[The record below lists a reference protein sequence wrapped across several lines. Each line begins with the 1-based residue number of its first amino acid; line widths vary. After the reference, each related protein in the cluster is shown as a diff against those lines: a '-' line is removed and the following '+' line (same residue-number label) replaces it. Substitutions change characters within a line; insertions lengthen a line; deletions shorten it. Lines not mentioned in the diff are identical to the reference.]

1 MERTLGPDPREDEGY
16 YCVVC
21 QCEVPRAGQSICRG
35 CLDDE
40 SDNVEL
46 CPAWSGMCEGKLGIA
61 CVGGSALMGRVSPS
75 CIPSMRARGGMMETR
90 FDSGS
95 VHNQ

>member
-1 MERTLGPDPREDEGY
+1 MERQLGPDPREDEGY

-40 SDNVEL
+40 SDN
-46 CPAWSGMCEGKLGIA
+46 
-61 CVGGSALMGRVSPS
+61 
-75 CIPSMRARGGMMETR
+75 
-90 FDSGS
+90 DD
-95 VHNQ
+95 